1 MMAAALVL
9 LLVAVV
15 GVLVVGT
22 HNTAAA
28 TLRQSAAAADGYASS
43 EAGKQYARGVVNIVL
58 GDTVSANSDDVSVDG
73 TTVTIEAAGV
83 YSVSGTLADGRI
95 VVDAKGKV
103 YLEFNGVDITSDSG
117 PALYIADAKK
127 VTLTLVEG
135 TTNSLADSGAK
146 SEHHGAI
153 YSNDTLI
160 INGKGSLAVTGNS
173 REGISCDDDIII
185 NAGTLVVR
193 AVEDGLSAHDDITI
207 TGGDVYVVA
216 GGDGL
221 DSNGTI
227 NISGGKLVALASDV
241 AGDGGLDAIG
251 DVTITG
257 GTVIASGKSIAVPSD
272 KSTQAS
278 LYVATGANQVA
289 GTSVSVVLDGEEI
302 LTFAPGREYQNLLI
316 SSDHLVAGKTYEVYI
331 GSSDVPIRAVADAT
345 PAGAGGSDHVASM
358 QAPAGD
364 LERQGELA

>member
-1 MMAAALVL
+1 MAAALVL

-15 GVLVVGT
+15 GILVVGT
-22 HNTAAA
+22 RGAASA
-28 TLRQSAAAADGYASS
+28 TIRQNSAAADGYALSD
-43 EAGKQYARGVVNIVL
+43 AGSQYAKGVVNIVL
-58 GDTVSANSDDVSVDG
+58 GDTVSADSDDVSVDG

-83 YSVSGTLADGRI
+83 YTVSGSLSDGRI

-103 YLEFNGVDITSDSG
+103 YLELNGVDITSDSG
-117 PALYIADAKK
+117 PALYVASAKK

-135 TTNSLADSGAK
+135 TTNSLTDSSAN
-146 SEHHGAI
+146 SEHHAAL

-173 REGISCDDDIII
+173 KEGIASDDDIII

-227 NISGGKLVALASDV
+227 NIEGGKLVALASDV
-241 AGDGGLDAIG
+241 EGDGGLDAIG

-257 GTVIASGKSIAVPSD
+257 GSVIASGNSIAGPSD
-272 KSTQAS
+272 KSNQVS
-278 LYVATGANQVA
+278 LYVDTGANQA
-289 GTSVSVVLDGEEI
+289 PGTSFSVVLDGEEI
-302 LTFAPGREYQNLLI
+302 MSFTPDREYHNLLI
-316 SSDHLVAGKTYEVYI
+316 SSNDLVAGKTYEVYI
-331 GSSDVPIRAVADAT
+331 GSSDVPIPAAADVTPVGADVSDSVAST
-345 PAGAGGSDHVASM
+345 PA
-358 QAPAGD
+358 PTGD
-364 LERQGELA
+364 PERQGKQA